1 MMRYQ
6 DKTPQLDPTVF
17 MAEGARVVGDVV
29 IDAHSSIW
37 FNSVLRGDVHFI
49 RVGKRTNIQ
58 DLTVVHVASGK
69 YPTLIGDDVTVGHRA
84 LIHACTIGDRCLIG
98 MGSIIMDGA
107 QIGSDCIVAAG
118 ALVLERTVVPDGSMV
133 MGTPAKVARPL
144 RDNERQWILQS
155 SKNYCELAKTYL
167 T

>member
-1 MMRYQ
+1 MIKYQ
-6 DKTPQLDPTVF
+6 NKYPQIDATVF
-17 MAEGARVVGDVV
+17 VAAGVQLIGDVV
-29 IDAHSSIW
+29 IDAHASIW

-98 MGSIIMDGA
+98 MGAIVMDGA
-107 QIGSDCIVAAG
+107 QIGNDCIVAAG
-118 ALVLERTVVPDGSMV
+118 SLVLEKTVVPEGSLV
-133 MGTPAKVARPL
+133 MGTPAKVVRSL
-144 RDNERQWILQS
+144 RDAERQWILQS
-155 SKNYCELAKTYL
+155 SKNYCELAKNYHA
-167 T
+167 